1 MVIEL
6 SSWKTSFDTMR
17 QELELAER
25 KKQALDELLAKNR
38 MSQPTYEHLASS
50 LRETISDLQA
60 HQRTVAEKMTKR
72 ANELEKQADILKL
85 FLANLEMQNIAKKLD
100 DETYTRQRQTF
111 TLGLEATE
119 AELSGIRNSLAKIP

>member
-1 MVIEL
+1 MIKL
-6 SSWKTSFDTMR
+6 SSWKASFETTR

-38 MSQPTYEHLASS
+38 MSQPTYEHLASG
-50 LRETISDLQA
+50 LKETVSDMQA
-60 HQRTVAEKMTKR
+60 HQRTLAQTMTKR
-72 ANELEKQADILKL
+72 VNELEKQAEMLKL

-100 DETYTRQRQTF
+100 NETYTQQLQAF

-119 AELSGIRNSLAKIP
+119 AELSEIKNSLAKIS